1 VSPNCLQRDANA
13 GAGQEK
19 LAFPTTCPSCDHSP
33 LEAESCAPNKTLR
46 NTIRI
51 WLQKQKKKEEKAAT
65 QASATPVESTPAAP
79 EVQPPGDAAD
89 RPVDSIEEA
98 SKVEGIS
105 DEQAAVENSRDAD
118 ERAGSVEQPNEV
130 GLYLFIS
137 ALLSHT
143 LDLLRQLLNQSVS
156 SVGLV
161 RMNMIVAARA
171 SDRRMHLVS
180 LYPLTNPH
188 QGSIAPQNDE
198 AERRGSVASQTV
210 AKGTDAATDEPN
222 AHAANA
228 GIMANN
234 PMPMNGMA
242 GQMGYG
248 FNSGMGFGMNNMSG
262 MNNMMVNGNWNGMN
276 SMGMSTHHLAAKYM
290 SLTILDFNNMN
301 GMANGMYGNYG
312 GNMGMSMNDMSAMN
326 YNGNYGGWNGMGG
339 GYGNYNNNGF
349 SSMGGYNQSGAY
361 PEMMNQFPKHNF
373 PNQNQ
378 NRFPANQ
385 GAGHPQRNMRNGSHG
400 SFGSGFQNANSRP
413 GSRSGPA
420 PNVRRFHHHP
430 STPTPSVGKS
440 FLRIQTDDSV
450 SPQRDGQSPDG
461 MANTASDAKTGDEQT
476 AASAGPTEEG
486 KTSTEATAES
496 GLQTAQDSAPSGDTT
511 TVAGDATNQ
520 AGNATNQMS
529 GLNPIQ
535 TFDSGDTEMDD
546 YSQPMTSN
554 GMPYA
559 QGMMGQGFVHT
570 PMDPSF
576 NSNVQMDYS
585 NYGSRGAFNSGA
597 YGAAKVLTDQPTEPI
612 GVGVAGAPT
621 GPRAMREG
629 RPNTGFSS
637 RVNSA
642 RFVPTPKSVI
652 STHDIAPTSPQRRV
666 RSYVPCSSTVT
677 GTSIDTS
684 RRSPQRD
691 ESMRIANKS
700 PSRSRSRSRKRDDKK
715 NEYRG
720 RTRSADLQSRRDVRG
735 RSAVSKDDNEYD
747 QRKERLPHRSSR
759 NEGREEDDDE
769 RRDDRAS
776 RGDRTRTASV
786 ESKYRSSRPDKDK
799 HRSSQSHRDRSKEH
813 GRRHRSRSPGD
824 EKYDDKG
831 AYARSEKDSDGSS
844 RRKHRSDKEKYRD
857 SSRDRERDRKDR
869 KERDRDYD
877 YDRTRDKDR
886 DRKRRKGREAEDD
899 ERGYDDDKHRSSRR
913 SRKERDRERSPRH
926 DERERGDREYREKTK
941 KRPSDREEDIVGAMM
956 QKRATSPPLN
966 APTGPSANGFS
977 IKGRS
982 KNVMP
987 PPVQPPT
994 GPRAFQPPKGP
1005 AADRNRDH
1013 GDAKDHRRKS
1023 STASIPSRAAT
1034 PKETQD
1040 HYAAERER
1048 NARER
1053 DSRDKPSKPL
1063 HSRISSSSRPSLS
1076 SKRSYDDDEVEP
1088 PRGPKADARPLSGL
1102 SSHRDK
1108 RRKSGATGDDN
1119 IARLFTAGLR
1129 KNAKARRGGV
1139 RTEGDMERDLERV
1152 ERERERR

>member
-1 VSPNCLQRDANA
+1 MANILPDDLREYALSLPVTGFPKGFYCALDGQVALDAYKLLCCNKVICPPC
-13 GAGQEK
+13 QEK

-65 QASATPVESTPAAP
+65 QASATSVESMPAAP

-89 RPVDSIEEA
+89 KPVDSIEEA

-118 ERAGSVEQPNEV
+118 ERAGSVEQPNE
-130 GLYLFIS
+130 
-137 ALLSHT
+137 
-143 LDLLRQLLNQSVS
+143 
-156 SVGLV
+156 
-161 RMNMIVAARA
+161 
-171 SDRRMHLVS
+171 
-180 LYPLTNPH
+180 
-188 QGSIAPQNDE
+188 GSIAPQNDE

-210 AKGTDAATDEPN
+210 AKGTDAATVEPN
-222 AHAANA
+222 ANAAN
-228 GIMANN
+228 GGMMGNN

-248 FNSGMGFGMNNMSG
+248 FNSGMGFGMNNISG
-262 MNNMMVNGNWNGMN
+262 MNNMMANGNWNGMN
-276 SMGMSTHHLAAKYM
+276 SM
-290 SLTILDFNNMN
+290 DFNNMN

-312 GNMGMSMNDMSAMN
+312 GNMGMGMNDMSAMN

-420 PNVRRFHHHP
+420 PN
-430 STPTPSVGKS
+430 
-440 FLRIQTDDSV
+440 
-450 SPQRDGQSPDG
+450 RDGQSPDG
-461 MANTASDAKTGDEQT
+461 IANKASDAKTGDEQT

-496 GLQTAQDSAPSGDTT
+496 SLQTAQDSAPSGDTT

-520 AGNATNQMS
+520 AGDATNEMS

-535 TFDSGDTEMDD
+535 TFDSGDMEMDD

-559 QGMMGQGFVHT
+559 QGMMGQGFEHT

-576 NSNVQMDYS
+576 NSNMQMGYS

-642 RFVPTPKSVI
+642 RFVPTPKSVT
-652 STHDIAPTSPQRRV
+652 SAHDIAPTSPQRRV
-666 RSYVPCSSTVT
+666 RS
-677 GTSIDTS
+677 
-684 RRSPQRD
+684 RSPQRD
-691 ESMRIANKS
+691 ESMRVANKS

-720 RTRSADLQSRRDVRG
+720 RTRSADLQSRRDVG
-735 RSAVSKDDNEYD
+735 WRSAVPKDDSEYD

-799 HRSSQSHRDRSKEH
+799 HRPSRSHRDRSKEH

-844 RRKHRSDKEKYRD
+844 RRKHRPDKEKYRD
-857 SSRDRERDRKDR
+857 LSRDRERDRKDR

-926 DERERGDREYREKTK
+926 DERERGDREFREKTE

-1152 ERERERR
+1152 ERERERM